1 MRLSVNEVILILRQR
16 NAYRVQDLFEDGNQ
30 PGEMTNQMR
39 ERPFGR
45 WVQGTVFDVFW
56 ERVNA

>member
-1 MRLSVNEVILILRQR
+1 MKISVIEAVGILRTR
-16 NAYRVQDLFEDGNQ
+16 CSYRIQDLFEDGNQ